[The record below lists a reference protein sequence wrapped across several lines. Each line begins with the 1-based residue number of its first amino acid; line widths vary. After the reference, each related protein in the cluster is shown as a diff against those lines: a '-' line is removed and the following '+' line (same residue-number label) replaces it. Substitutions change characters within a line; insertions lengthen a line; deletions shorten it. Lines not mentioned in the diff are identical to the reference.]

1 MSKINPSQF
10 FDDDDVYEDRRM
22 SREQQTAPKR
32 GRQIERVSQSVADQ
46 QDRSESM
53 RFSYHASRHE
63 REWIVNSLGN
73 FYDLHW
79 FSDVLRLIQGGKEAS
94 VYLCRADETV
104 TAKYLAAKIYRPRKF
119 RNLKNDHLY
128 REGRGEL
135 GADGLALLNGGMQ
148 HAMRKRTTFGLELLH
163 ASWIAHEVKTLN
175 LLHAAGVDVPR
186 VYASGDN
193 AILMEYIGDENLA
206 APVLN
211 SLDLERREAQRLFER
226 LLWNIELMLANQ
238 RVHGDLSAFNILYW
252 QGSATL
258 IDFPQAISPH
268 ENRNAYW
275 IFQRDVRRIC
285 EYFSAQGV
293 RCEAAKISR
302 DLWTAQHLK
311 IAPELDPRWLDDA
324 NEADMAYWKKSQ
336 RKS

>member
-1 MSKINPSQF
+1 MSKINPNLY
-10 FDDDDVYEDRRM
+10 FDDDDVYEGRHLG
-22 SREQQTAPKR
+22 REQRTTPKR
-32 GRQIERVSQSVADQ
+32 GRRSERVSQEIADQ
-46 QDRSESM
+46 QDHSESM
-53 RFSYHASRHE
+53 QFTYHASRHE
-63 REWIVNSLGN
+63 REWILNSLGN
-73 FYDLHW
+73 FYDLRW

-128 REGRGEL
+128 REGRGDL

-148 HAMRKRTTFGLELLH
+148 HAMRKRTAYGLELLH

-175 LLHAAGVDVPR
+175 LLHAAGADVPK

-193 AILMEYIGDENLA
+193 AILMEYIGDEDLA

-211 SLDLERREAQRLFER
+211 SLDLETWEARQIFER
-226 LLWNIELMLANQ
+226 ALWNIEIMLANQ

-252 QGSATL
+252 QGNTTL

-268 ENRNAYW
+268 ENRNAFW
-275 IFQRDVRRIC
+275 IFQRDVRSIC

-293 RCEAAKISR
+293 RCDAAKIAR
-302 DLWTAQHLK
+302 DMWAAHHLK
-311 IAPELDPRWLDDA
+311 IAPELDPRWLDDT
-324 NEADMAYWKKSQ
+324 NKADLASWKKSQ
-336 RKS
+336 RK